1 MINIERL
8 AGRVFI
14 AGLAFLI
21 LLAVISYFGKHGTTK
36 TTTEMHWQ
44 ESPGGAS
51 GTVRD
56 SHRR

>member
-1 MINIERL
+1 MKRL
-8 AGRVFI
+8 IQAIVAI
-14 AGLAFLI
+14 VLLY
-21 LLAVISYFGKHGTTK
+21 LLAVALTSYGYLGQHGTTK

-56 SHRR
+56 SQRR